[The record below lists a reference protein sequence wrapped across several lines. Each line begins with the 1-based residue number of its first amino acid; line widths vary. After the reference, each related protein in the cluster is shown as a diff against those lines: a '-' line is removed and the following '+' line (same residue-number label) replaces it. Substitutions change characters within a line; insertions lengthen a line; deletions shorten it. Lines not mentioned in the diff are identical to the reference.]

1 MLLSVFVF
9 DEKKRPTGHDSSS
22 QTGLQSEQSLCF
34 ASGKIAVVV
43 FLRRLLMLK
52 HLLEWSRLR
61 CGKFFC
67 TRKPL
72 MRQTEEKTTPST
84 GAAPLVP
91 MEKIVSLSKRR
102 GFVYPNSEIYGGGS
116 ALYAFWP
123 LGAGIRNNIRRY
135 RWLSIVPN
143 NANLVWSEGSIYDHS
158 PVGEDSRYV

>member
-61 CGKFFC
+61 CGKFFWR
-67 TRKPL
+67 RKPL
-72 MRQTEEKTTPST
+72 MTQTEDKTTPST
-84 GAAPLVP
+84 GDTPLVP

-102 GFVYPNSEIYGGGS
+102 GFVYPNSEIYGGVFVLFDFG
-116 ALYAFWP
+116 AL
-123 LGAGIRNNIRRY
+123 GVEMRHNIRRHS
-135 RWLSIVPN
+135 WWSIVQIHDNIVRNQCNIIHHP
-143 NANLVWSEGSIYDHS
+143 
-158 PVGEDSRYV
+158 